1 MPPVL
6 DAHGIFRGKLI
17 RGLPRL
23 CRDFSSVASSSPS
36 RFRSPL
42 TTHPLTP
49 FRLRKILPQALL
61 SSSHVSI
68 RHHPNTPCDHRTSR
82 PIAWTTVCVLLTL
95 TSSRTR
101 YARGQCIVSIIRVY
115 AGLVTTNG
123 HVAMQYL
130 SRGPSP
136 VATGGLYDLVV
147 SRWTSFT
154 NRLCILDSSYR
165 FSRAQFFR
173 TILPTSLS
181 PLIYDLTAL
190 AKTITLKPTPRVR
203 VWLATESPTEGPD
216 CTQAV
221 LSACHMI
228 AKRLY
233 ASIRKL
239 FASPCGNSTGSLRI
253 ILSLLL
259 FAESGV

>member
-1 MPPVL
+1 MPPSL
-6 DAHGIFRGKLI
+6 DAHGIFQGKLI

-23 CRDFSSVASSSPS
+23 CRNFASIASSSPS

-42 TTHPLTP
+42 TIHHLTP
-49 FRLRKILPQALL
+49 AFEKILTQALL

-68 RHHPNTPCDHRTSR
+68 RRRPNTPCDHRTSR
-82 PIAWTTVCVLLTL
+82 PIAWTTVRVPLTL

-101 YARGQCIVSIIRVY
+101 YARRQCIVSIIRVY

-165 FSRAQFFR
+165 FSRAQFLR
-173 TILPTSLS
+173 TIT
-181 PLIYDLTAL
+181 
-190 AKTITLKPTPRVR
+190 
-203 VWLATESPTEGPD
+203 
-216 CTQAV
+216 
-221 LSACHMI
+221 H
-228 AKRLY
+228 
-233 ASIRKL
+233 L
-239 FASPCGNSTGSLRI
+239 FVAPHI
-253 ILSLLL
+253 
-259 FAESGV
+259 